1 MSRTT
6 QTVWKSAGEE
16 RELLRLERETGII
29 TVPVH
34 TITVTELRDFHK
46 AVAEC
51 AELATTPV
59 VCEPPKS

>member
-6 QTVWKSAGEE
+6 QTVWKSGQGE
-16 RELLRLERETGII
+16 RELLRLERETGVI
-29 TVPVH
+29 TVPVC
-34 TITVTELRDFHK
+34 TLTVTELRDFQQ

-59 VCEPPKS
+59 VCEPPKH